1 MASANFAKKH
11 FAVFDQTYNAGW
23 YFAIEVSIWHI
34 YIYIYKS
41 IDSQNNCVKQA
52 KDPVLQVLTQSRSPG
67 KISKM
72 VYNRCARCNPCNLN

>member
-34 YIYIYKS
+34 CKS
-41 IDSQNNCVKQA
+41 IGSQNNCVKQA
-52 KDPVLQVLTQSRSPG
+52 KDPVLRVLKQSRSHG
-67 KISKM
+67 KKNTKNGIQ
-72 VYNRCARCNPCNLN
+72 